1 MTSKGRYKATEW
13 MEFEEIT
20 DDEGK
25 KKQKCVHCEQ
35 KISSKIE
42 RLREHL
48 KRCNAY
54 AKSVYTKDEGSDPD
68 DQPSETEII
77 NLAQTST
84 VDPISPPMKR
94 SASSLSNTSTKSS
107 ESETPSC
114 SKITQRIDK
123 FVSKTT
129 KAEKKLLDLQFARTF
144 YANNIPFNVAD
155 NDQMKKL
162 ITMLKGGS
170 YKPPNRRDLG
180 GYLLDEVNEE
190 CEKLLA
196 TELEG
201 KNVTLIQDG
210 WSNVHNQ
217 PIIATCLH
225 TGTKAF
231 FIRSVDTG
239 SEKKTAEYC
248 SAIAEKEIDF
258 CEAAYKCKVR

>member
-1 MTSKGRYKATEW
+1 MTIKGRYKGNEW
-13 MEFEEIT
+13 KEFEETT
-20 DDEGK
+20 DDKGNK
-25 KKQKCVHCEQ
+25 KHKCVHCDK

-48 KRCNAY
+48 NRCTE
-54 AKSVYTKDEGSDPD
+54 YTKNVHSKEEDPD
-68 DQPSETEII
+68 DLPTEI
-77 NLAQTST
+77 NLAETST
-84 VDPISPPMKR
+84 EGPTSPPFKR
-94 SASSLSNTSTKSS
+94 SASSMSNTSTKSTDS
-107 ESETPSC
+107 EVSSC
-114 SKITQRIDK
+114 SVVQRIDK
-123 FVSKTT
+123 FVHKTT
-129 KAEKKLLDLQFARTF
+129 EAEKKLLDLQFARTF

-155 NDQMKKL
+155 NDHMKKL
-162 ITMLKGGS
+162 ITILRGGS
-170 YKPPNRRDLG
+170 YKSPNRRDLG

-190 CEKLLA
+190 CEKALT

-248 SAIAEKEIDF
+248 STIAEKEVDF
-258 CEAAYKCKVR
+258 CEETYKCKVR